1 MSARIVLYS
10 GKGGV
15 GKTSLS
21 AATAIRAAKLGRR
34 TLVVSTDSAHSLADA
49 LDRKVGADPTP
60 VLPGLDAV
68 EIDVNQELAS
78 HWGTIH
84 EYLTRFMT
92 FRGIDETV
100 AEEIAILPGMEELFS
115 LVRVKAWAECGR
127 WDFIV
132 IDCAPTGDTVRMLAV
147 PEVLSF
153 YFSRI
158 LPLQRT
164 VVRTVRPVAQRMTD
178 MPIPSDDVF
187 GAVKR
192 VYDEMEGVGP
202 LLQDPKRSSIRI
214 VLNPERMVIN
224 ESQRLYT
231 YLSLFG
237 FSVDAVIAN
246 RVLPEEA
253 RSRYFDR
260 WFDIQAGHLASAR
273 ADFDPLPFFEAP
285 LFDREMVGTE
295 MLDEFGRRVFGR
307 TDPSAVLHREKP
319 LEVKKEGGAYA
330 LYLRLPFA
338 EKDRIQ
344 VFARG
349 DELVVQVDNQ
359 RRTIVLPRTLA
370 GRAVAGA
377 GFADQRLRVA
387 FGRTE
392 GPGAGRSQRR
402 GDRGSPAAW
411 CRSSSRRSGSTVSG
425 CSRSTGRCSRA
436 SSWRASGSSSAW
448 SGTGRPH
455 PPTGV
460 AARSKS
466 TDPATMRAWR

>member
-21 AATAIRAAKLGRR
+21 AATAIRASKLGHR

-49 LDRKVGADPTP
+49 LDRKVGPEPTRIAE
-60 VLPGLDAV
+60 GLDAV

-115 LVRVKAWAECGR
+115 LVRVKAWAESRR
-127 WDFIV
+127 WDFVV

-147 PEVLSF
+147 PEVLGF

-192 VYDEMEGVGP
+192 VYDEMVGMGP
-202 LLQDPKRSSIRI
+202 LLQDPRRSSIRI

-237 FSVDAVIAN
+237 FTVDAVIAN

-253 RSRYFDR
+253 RSAYFDR
-260 WFDIQAGHLASAR
+260 WFAIQAGHLASAR

-295 MLDEFGRRVFGR
+295 MLDEFGRRVFGKS
-307 TDPSAVLHREKP
+307 DPSAVLHPEKP
-319 LEVKKEGGAYA
+319 VEVKKEGRAYA
-330 LYLRLPFA
+330 LYLKLPFA

-370 GRAVAGA
+370 GRAVASA
-377 GFADQRLRVA
+377 GFSEQRLRVA
-387 FGRTE
+387 FGSKE
-392 GPGAGRSQRR
+392 
-402 GDRGSPAAW
+402 
-411 CRSSSRRSGSTVSG
+411 
-425 CSRSTGRCSRA
+425 A
-436 SSWRASGSSSAW
+436 S
-448 SGTGRPH
+448 
-455 PPTGV
+455 
-460 AARSKS
+460 
-466 TDPATMRAWR
+466 

>member
-49 LDRKVGADPTP
+49 LDRKVGAEPTRI
-60 VLPGLDAV
+60 VEGLDAV

-115 LVRVKAWAECGR
+115 LVRVKAWAESR
-127 WDFIV
+127 MWDFVV

-147 PEVLSF
+147 PEVLGF

-192 VYDEMEGVGP
+192 VYDEMVGMGP
-202 LLQDPKRSSIRI
+202 LLQDPRRSSIRI

-237 FSVDAVIAN
+237 FTVDAVIAN

-253 RSRYFDR
+253 RSAYFDR
-260 WFDIQAGHLASAR
+260 WFDIQAGHLAAAR

-295 MLDEFGRRVFGR
+295 MLDEFGRRVFGKS
-307 TDPSAVLHREKP
+307 DPSAVLHREKP
-319 LEVKKEGGAYA
+319 VEVKKEGRAYA
-330 LYLRLPFA
+330 LYLKLPFA

-370 GRAVAGA
+370 GRAVESA
-377 GFADQRLRVA
+377 GFSEQRLRVA
-387 FGRTE
+387 FGSKE
-392 GPGAGRSQRR
+392 
-402 GDRGSPAAW
+402 
-411 CRSSSRRSGSTVSG
+411 
-425 CSRSTGRCSRA
+425 A
-436 SSWRASGSSSAW
+436 S
-448 SGTGRPH
+448 
-455 PPTGV
+455 
-460 AARSKS
+460 
-466 TDPATMRAWR
+466 